1 VKALREAIETDLG
14 EATESEVR
22 NDAPSSV
29 PIVGAPWP
37 AARCRVPPNKHIETS
52 YNDPPSDVQVRRKAD
67 AAKRLAR
74 EWMINWQT
82 PIQTEKCKGDVVWV
96 TINLWCAGAAEGGCG
111 KGPGARV
118 DDQLAGQAHGVRQRF
133 AP

>member
-1 VKALREAIETDLG
+1 MRLHLSRLWVLLGQLRA
-14 EATESEVR
+14 AESHLTNTLKPR
-22 NDAPSSV
+22 TMTHPLMC
-29 PIVGAPWP
+29 
-37 AARCRVPPNKHIETS
+37 RCGG
-52 YNDPPSDVQVRRKAD
+52 RRMRQSAW
-67 AAKRLAR
+67 R
-74 EWMINWQT
+74 ESGC
-82 PIQTEKCKGDVVWV
+82 QTEKCKGDVVWV